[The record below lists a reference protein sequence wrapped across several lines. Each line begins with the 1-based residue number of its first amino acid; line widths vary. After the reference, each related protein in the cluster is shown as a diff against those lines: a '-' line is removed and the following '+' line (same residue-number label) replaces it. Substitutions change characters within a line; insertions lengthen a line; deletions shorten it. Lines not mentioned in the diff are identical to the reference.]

1 MEETGPPARAA
12 ARVPPVAVR
21 PGPHRLVRTGL
32 AALALAAAS
41 PASGE
46 QLADATDQH
55 RLRTLTG
62 EVRAERVLS
71 GLSQPVAIEFLPDGK
86 ALVLQRDLG
95 QVSLAD
101 FASRSAV
108 GIEGLPV
115 MHVAEAAGVQDVE
128 LHPDHAR
135 NGWIYVSY
143 SVGTEQQSTCVV
155 DRFRLD
161 GTRATGV
168 QRIFTAQMPFEGL
181 WHVAARMAFV
191 DGYLYVAFGDREQ
204 PGLAQD
210 NSNHAGTI
218 VRLHDD
224 GRVPADNPFVG
235 QTGPDGR
242 PALPEIWSYGHRD
255 PQGLY
260 RHPVSNELWSHEHG
274 PQGGDEVNRVR
285 KGANYGWP
293 LVSFGYSDD
302 GGAVGAGM
310 PTQPG
315 IEDPAWVYVPSIAPS
330 DLVVYQG
337 SAFPQWRGNFL
348 IGAMRGTHLNR
359 LVMTDGDFV
368 AEERIA
374 LRVLG
379 RVRAVAVDA
388 AGEVYLGTDG
398 GDVWRLRP
406 VEQ

>member
-1 MEETGPPARAA
+1 MCKSGKAAGVPDCAPA
-12 ARVPPVAVR
+12 VPGWPATRRRWLACVAVVIGASQVPAGATEVPVEEVQR
-21 PGPHRLVRTGL
+21 RFATIHGPI
-32 AALALAAAS
+32 A
-41 PASGE
+41 
-46 QLADATDQH
+46 
-55 RLRTLTG
+55 
-62 EVRAERVLS
+62 AERVLS
-71 GLSQPVAIEFLPDGK
+71 GLSQPVAIEFLPDGR

-95 QVSLAD
+95 RISLAD
-101 FASRSAV
+101 FAARSAV
-108 GIEGLPV
+108 DVRGLPV
-115 MHVAEAAGVQDVE
+115 MLVAEAAGVQDVE
-128 LHPDHAR
+128 LHPDHGR

-143 SVGTEQQSTCVV
+143 STGTPTNSTCVV

-161 GTRATGV
+161 GSRAIDV
-168 QRIFTAQMPFEGL
+168 ERIFVAEMPFEGL

-224 GRVPADNPFVG
+224 GRVPEDNPYLGVPA
-235 QTGPDGR
+235 PDGR

-260 RHPVSNELWSHEHG
+260 RHPLTNELWAHEHG

-293 LVSFGYSDD
+293 LVSFGYSDE
-302 GGAVGAGM
+302 GGAVGAGI
-310 PTQPG
+310 PVQPG
-315 IEDPAWVYVPSIAPS
+315 FDDPAWVYVPSIAPS
-330 DLVVYQG
+330 DLVIYRG
-337 SAFPQWRGNFL
+337 KSFPDWDGNFL
-348 IGAMRGTHLNR
+348 IGAMRGAHLNR
-359 LVMTDGDFV
+359 LVMVDGEFV

-374 LRVLG
+374 LRALG

-388 AGEVYLGTDG
+388 AGDVYLGTDG

-406 VEQ
+406 VAP